1 MPYIADTDRAPRA
14 AMGAGRLQ
22 LMCAGQLQWMCAG
35 QLQRMGAGR
44 HPAQTDPG
52 AMTCD
57 VCVGQMDDV
66 AFFTHLQPRN
76 NTCEIPDAK

>member
-1 MPYIADTDRAPRA
+1 MCAGQLQR
-14 AMGAGRLQ
+14 MGAGRLQ
-22 LMCAGQLQWMCAG
+22 LMCAGQLQRMGAGRLQLMCAG

-57 VCVGQMDDV
+57 ACVG
-66 AFFTHLQPRN
+66 
-76 NTCEIPDAK
+76 

>member
-22 LMCAGQLQWMCAG
+22 LMCAGQLQRMGAGRLQWMCAG

-57 VCVGQMDDV
+57 ACVG
-66 AFFTHLQPRN
+66 
-76 NTCEIPDAK
+76 